1 MNRDDLCFA
10 PAIELRRLIDS
21 RDISPVELA
30 QNLLDRV
37 ERLNPILNAFL
48 TISAD
53 LALQQAKVAEARAV
67 RGAPL
72 SPLDGVAY
80 SIKDLEP
87 TAGVR
92 TTFGSKWFEHNIPAE
107 DGAVAGRLR
116 AAGGILLGKTN
127 TPHFGYKDMCDN
139 LLGPPCRNPWN
150 LERTSGASSGGAG
163 AAVAAGMG
171 PLSQGSD
178 GGGSI
183 RIPAALCGIFGLKP
197 SFGRVPYH
205 PNPDYWAAR
214 SHMGPMSRTVRDA
227 ALMLNV
233 MAGPDDRD
241 PMSIDAPPQDY
252 IKACDGDL
260 KALRAA
266 WSPDLGFG
274 VVDPEVKAITEK
286 AAHRFVDLGCS
297 LDAPAISWPNPRDFH
312 RVLYEVAMASRFLD
326 RATERPDWIEPT
338 LMRLILN
345 GSSLSA
351 VEHGRAL
358 LARTVFYQGVRKF
371 FEDFDLLLTPTV
383 PVAA

>member
-1 MNRDDLCFA
+1 MDRDDWCFA
-10 PAIELRRLIDS
+10 PATELRRLIDS
-21 RDISPVELA
+21 GDISPVELT
-30 QNLLDRV
+30 QKLLDRV

-53 LALQQAKVAEARAV
+53 LALQQAKAAEARAV

-171 PLSQGSD
+171 PLAQGSD

-183 RIPAALCGIFGLKP
+183 RIPAALCGIFGL
-197 SFGRVPYH
+197 
-205 PNPDYWAAR
+205 
-214 SHMGPMSRTVRDA
+214 
-227 ALMLNV
+227 
-233 MAGPDDRD
+233 
-241 PMSIDAPPQDY
+241 
-252 IKACDGDL
+252 
-260 KALRAA
+260 
-266 WSPDLGFG
+266 
-274 VVDPEVKAITEK
+274 
-286 AAHRFVDLGCS
+286 
-297 LDAPAISWPNPRDFH
+297 NPRLAAFRIIRIRTTGPH
-312 RVLYEVAMASRFLD
+312 VHTWA
-326 RATERPDWIEPT
+326 PC
-338 LMRLILN
+338 
-345 GSSLSA
+345 
-351 VEHGRAL
+351 HGQYGTRHSC
-358 LARTVFYQGVRKF
+358 
-371 FEDFDLLLTPTV
+371 
-383 PVAA
+383 